1 MTPYSRR
8 QLLVLLIL
16 LGVAGLGLA
25 VGHWRRANPDLADQL
40 EHLDRAGA
48 PATSASEL
56 GGRGPAPTRSPDEP
70 APRRS
75 RRRAP
80 ARDTGLDERAPA
92 RVATPPSALDLNRS
106 TAIELMRVPGIGAVL
121 ARRIV
126 DAREADGPFASVD
139 AREADGPFASVD
151 ELRRVPGVSAR
162 RLEQVRA
169 LVTIPD

>member
-16 LGVAGLGLA
+16 LAVAGLGLA
-25 VGHWRRANPDLADQL
+25 VGHWRRAHPDLADRL
-40 EHLDRAGA
+40 EQLDRTEA
-48 PATSASEL
+48 PTASAPEL
-56 GGRGPAPTRSPDEP
+56 GGRGATPTRPTEES

-80 ARDTGLDERAPA
+80 ARDTGADEPTPA
-92 RVATPPSALDLNRS
+92 RGDAPSGAIDLNRS
-106 TAIELMRVPGIGAVL
+106 TAIDLMRLPGIGAVL
-121 ARRIV
+121 SRRI
-126 DAREADGPFASVD
+126 VD

-162 RLEQVRA
+162 KLAQLRA
-169 LVTIPD
+169 LVTISD